1 MQKSRIV
8 FFMLTLVGIATN
20 IMADAMPA
28 SLLNWQKQNHIPAVS
43 MTIDNSNGT
52 KSYYSGTT
60 AIGNTTKLQ
69 QHDYFQIGSITK
81 TFTAAAI
88 LTLEQNGQLSI
99 NDPLGK
105 YLKNYPRWSKIT
117 LKQLLNMTS
126 GIYNYT
132 DALPIMSL
140 PKAQQEKLYSADE
153 LVQIAYKHKDYFASG
168 SSWKYSN
175 TNYVLL
181 GMVVEQVSEHNLGEY
196 LPLTF
201 FEPLELNYTQYVDN
215 GFPSNVKPF
224 LVHGYRDNK
233 DVTDINLSSYD
244 AAGAVISNTNDIA
257 KWFRLLM
264 SGQVLAKTQQQELTS
279 TISIG
284 EHKPKPTSARF
295 GLGVY
300 EYTSTQYGK
309 IWWYQ
314 GVTEGYVAF
323 VGYLPQKDVSFAIMT
338 NKRNSANINYFMPDN
353 QLMKTLIPQI
363 LKTQ

>member
-1 MQKSRIV
+1 MQKSKLA
-8 FFMLTLVGIATN
+8 FFMLTIIGITSN
-20 IMADAMPA
+20 IMADAMPT

-43 MTIDNSNGT
+43 LTIDSTNGT
-52 KSYYSGTT
+52 KSYYNGTI
-60 AIGNTTKLQ
+60 AIGNTNKIQ
-69 QHDYFQIGSITK
+69 QQNYFQIGSISK
-81 TFTAAAI
+81 TFVAAAI
-88 LTLEQNGQLSI
+88 LTLEQNGKLNI

-117 LKQLLNMTS
+117 LKQLLNMSS

-140 PKAQQEKLYSADE
+140 PKAQQQKLYTAEE

-168 SSWKYSN
+168 RNWKYSN

-181 GMVVEQVSEHNLGEY
+181 GMVVEQAAGQNLGEL
-196 LPLTF
+196 LPLDF

-215 GFPSNVKPF
+215 GFPSNVKPY

-244 AAGAVISNTNDIA
+244 AAGAIISNSSDIA

-284 EHKPKPTSARF
+284 EHKPKPSNAGF

-300 EYTSTQYGK
+300 EYTSPEYGK

-323 VGYLPQKDVSFAIMT
+323 VGYLPQKDLSFAITT
-338 NKRNSANINYFMPDN
+338 NKRNSASVNYFMPDN